1 MSQKFANLY
10 QQQEIQGTKT
20 LPAPRDDE
28 YEKNFLTGPYKL
40 PSKNNNVPPLR
51 VTTVASKYEDGPTEQ
66 RKSFPFVANGEEKKP
81 EKRKR
86 DDDDDDDVELTKS
99 ENGDDDEEE
108 ESGSDDEEI
117 EETQDDEKTLA
128 AQKAMLQESKNA
140 VKNGNVKDAMLVHRI
155 KENTRA
161 SRPDKLCDIS
171 GSGGDDGDDN
181 DDDDDDEMDEDEDD
195 SNVVDRVR
203 NVVTPVEHLLG
214 DSTIGKIKQHLK
226 RFDSSF
232 AEFDTE
238 TIWALNAMV
247 MNLLTV
253 KFPHVA
259 LRLVCKT
266 SESYCSKEENLRRVT
281 ELLRND
287 PAKIEVAKGFV
298 GTQYYPLALAVKHGL
313 PAATVVKPI
322 SSTQAICAIMF
333 DPFGSAQMKAFAEAA
348 AEKKIFP
355 KTANM
360 APISM
365 RRFAVYSGKNKQT
378 AKMIVDESSMQAH
391 ESTVAENLEA
401 VTASSLSAVAEQKN
415 QKREAFVFDRWV
427 DSEMVT
433 YASDKTLLV
442 NDVSDV
448 IRASNVNMVL
458 VPNEVLGALFRRRT
472 EQRLSRLMLLSE
484 AVEDDNKSF
493 VSYLKKASLQ
503 RTPTLDNEIESYVS
517 TPTSIIKEKR
527 DFVYAHLLFGFIR
540 MNSNL
545 TENEL
550 SSAVGPCIVE
560 NLRVMMPNR
569 IGAETSSG
577 VHLSVNETPLRC
589 LLRVN
594 SNILK
599 LLNKLWKDYHSD
611 MKIDGKTEFY
621 EKRAVIWKDK
631 QVQQA
636 TQYIISNDYVS
647 QKEQMLLWEKSQ
659 KKTMP
664 DEFFVHDSLLYSI
677 IVLLPNA

>member
-1 MSQKFANLY
+1 MSKKFASLY

-28 YEKNFLTGPYKL
+28 YEKNFSTGPYKL
-40 PSKNNNVPPLR
+40 PQQNFNVPPLR
-51 VTTVASKYEDGPTEQ
+51 VTPVASNYEDGPTEKP
-66 RKSFPFVANGEEKKP
+66 KSIPLVANGVEKKA
-81 EKRKR
+81 EKRKHE
-86 DDDDDDDVELTKS
+86 DEEDDVELTES
-99 ENGDDDEEE
+99 EKGDEDDDA
-108 ESGSDDEEI
+108 SDDEEI
-117 EETQDDEKTLA
+117 EETQDDENTQA

-155 KENTRA
+155 KENKRA

-171 GSGGDDGDDN
+171 GSGENGDDE
-181 DDDDDDEMDEDEDD
+181 DDDDDDEMEEDEDD
-195 SNVVDRVR
+195 SNVVERVR
-203 NVVTPVEHLLG
+203 SVVTPVEHLLG

-232 AEFDTE
+232 AEFDAE

-287 PAKIEVAKGFV
+287 PTKIEVAKGFV

-322 SSTQAICAIMF
+322 SNTQAICAIMF
-333 DPFGSAQMKAFAEAA
+333 DPFGTAQMKAFAEAA
-348 AEKKIFP
+348 IEQKIFP

-360 APISM
+360 APILM

-391 ESTVAENLEA
+391 ESTVAEKLEA
-401 VTASSLSAVAEQKN
+401 VTASSLSVAAETK
-415 QKREAFVFDRWV
+415 KPTREAFVFDRWV

-433 YASDKTLLV
+433 FASDKTLLV

-448 IRASNVNMVL
+448 IRASNVNMVV

-472 EQRLSRLMLLSE
+472 EQRLSRLMLMAE

-493 VSYLKKASLQ
+493 VSFLKKASLQ
-503 RTPTLDNEIESYVS
+503 RTTTLDNEIEMYVS

-545 TENEL
+545 TESEQT
-550 SSAVGPCIVE
+550 SAVGPCIVE

-589 LLRVN
+589 LLRLN

-599 LLNKLWKDYHSD
+599 LLNKLWKDYHAD
-611 MKIDGKTEFY
+611 MKIDGKSEFY

-631 QVQQA
+631 HVQQA
-636 TQYIISNDYVS
+636 TQYILSNDYAS